1 MKSHGTVLLL
11 VALVTLPMRSA
22 TAETSFKTPFMD
34 LFKIFP
40 AIDANDQAFGAIVR
54 LYGDVMNRFFK
65 ATDAHNKKDSL
76 LNPKI
81 KALLVERS
89 RAFVDLAARHDP
101 KGDDYRAVL
110 RRKVVEYMAR
120 STIGMAAVIDP
131 QISQR
136 LPNRGALN
144 GDLDAER
151 AQIIAEV
158 SVCLEQHARERL

>member
-1 MKSHGTVLLL
+1 MKSRGIALLL
-11 VALVTLPMRSA
+11 VALLASSMCPA
-22 TAETSFKTPFMD
+22 TAETSFKTPFME
-34 LFKIFP
+34 LFKVFP

-54 LYGDVMNRFFK
+54 LYGDVIKRFFK
-65 ATDAHNKKDSL
+65 ATDAQNKKDSL

-81 KALLVERS
+81 RASLVERS
-89 RAFVDLAARHDP
+89 RAFVDLAARYDP
-101 KGDDYRAVL
+101 KGDDCRAVL
-110 RRKVVEYMAR
+110 RRKIVEYMAR
-120 STIGMAAVIDP
+120 STVGMVAVVDP

-158 SVCLEQHARERL
+158 SVCVEQRARERL